1 MTGKSAFRNHSLTS
15 MDACFKIGIFSATSN
30 APYGH
35 EDATP
40 AFFFLAHDDGFVCA
54 RL

>member
-1 MTGKSAFRNHSLTS
+1 
-15 MDACFKIGIFSATSN
+15 MDTCFNIGIFSATSN

-35 EDATP
+35 EDAML
-40 AFFFLAHDDGFVCA
+40 AFFFLALDDGFVCA